1 MMKFSCYV
9 LILFCQRLLLYAE
22 FFISMPKFQ
31 WTTKTLIKVGVLSQK
46 YFLQENGLKSFS
58 CDNCASLEEKKLGE
72 RILRSTYM
80 WACAWF
86 LVTFIL

>member
-1 MMKFSCYV
+1 M

-46 YFLQENGLKSFS
+46 YFLQENGLKSF
-58 CDNCASLEEKKLGE
+58 
-72 RILRSTYM
+72 IFM
-80 WACAWF
+80 WQLC
-86 LVTFIL
+86 